1 MKTTRLIVLTTLA
14 ALLLGGPLWGQ
25 SPEVQERVA
34 ALKKTLQEDQ
44 AKLKQ
49 YEWIETTTVSV
60 KGKEVSRTQTRN
72 YWGADGKL
80 QKVPVAPPEEPKKKR
95 GLRGRVV
102 EKKKEEMTDYMKSA
116 VALVKLYIPPDPNRI
131 QAARDAGKASVQM
144 IQPGKRVRLDF
155 RDYRQPGDM
164 LGIEVDLT
172 NNHLL
177 GLKVAT
183 YLADP
188 KDAVTLDVKYAALKD
203 GTSYPAQT
211 ILDAKAKNITVTVE
225 NSGYRKAEPKQDA
238 QQKPPSNPGGQ
249 P

>member
-1 MKTTRLIVLTTLA
+1 MKTTRLIILTTFA
-14 ALLLGGPLWGQ
+14 ALLLGGPSWGQ

-34 ALKKTLQEDQ
+34 ALKKALQEDQ
-44 AKLKQ
+44 AKLKH
-49 YEWIETTTVSV
+49 YEWIETTVVSV
-60 KGKEVSRTQTRN
+60 KGKEVSRTQNRN

-116 VALVKLYIPPDPNRI
+116 VALVKLYVPPDPNRI
-131 QAARDAGKASVQM
+131 QVARDAGKASVQM

-155 RDYRQPGDM
+155 RDYRQPGDL
-164 LGIEVDLT
+164 LGIEIDLT

-188 KDAVTLDVKYAALKD
+188 KDAVTLDVKYAVLKD
-203 GTSYPAQT
+203 GTGYPAQAV
-211 ILDAKAKNITVTVE
+211 LDARAKNIKVTVE
-225 NSGYRKAEPKQDA
+225 NSGYRPIEPDQKSPEKAPVN
-238 QQKPPSNPGGQ
+238 S
-249 P
+249 